1 VCDEGY
7 ECGPEGICRSCGSYL
22 PCEGN
27 TCDEGYYYDEIDEK
41 CYRYGYLN
49 HRCGEGDTCDGWFE
63 CSNGIC
69 VNPFKVDNSRSEAI
83 CEEAERG
90 TAKSDRDWC
99 YWYAAYLKE
108 DTSICEKIT
117 WNEMKAKCL
126 DGKNPA
132 NYYVLPS
139 F

>member
-1 VCDEGY
+1 
-7 ECGPEGICRSCGSYL
+7 
-22 PCEGN
+22 
-27 TCDEGYYYDEIDEK
+27 
-41 CYRYGYLN
+41 
-49 HRCGEGDTCDGWFE
+49 
-63 CSNGIC
+63 
-69 VNPFKVDNSRSEAI
+69 VDKSRSEII

-108 DTSICEKIT
+108 ELPICENIT
-117 WNEMKAKCL
+117 WNEMKEKCL
-126 DGKNPA
+126 EGKNPA